1 MKLICEMY
9 LSRHLDVRQKVSDIT
24 EADGGEETKGE
35 GEVTGTFL
43 SQVLFTQILKS
54 NRKVIIV
61 QIVACPTSFDASL

>member
-1 MKLICEMY
+1 MY
-9 LSRHLDVRQKVSDIT
+9 LSGHLDVRQKVSDIA

-61 QIVACPTSFDASL
+61 QIVACPTSFDASLWSS